1 MNLSNSEKIKKTV
14 KEFFDKMGFEISIEI
29 KPPQE
34 LTIPI
39 DLIAKE
45 PQVLIGKNGET
56 LFEIQ
61 RLLKLILKK
70 AVASEKNFYLDIDIN
85 EYKKKK
91 REYLK
96 ELARMSADEVF
107 LSKEEKELS
116 PMNSYERRII
126 HSELSLRGD
135 VTTGS
140 IGEGIERRIMIKPV

>member
-14 KEFFDKMGFEISIEI
+14 KDFFYKMGFEVSVEI

>member
-1 MNLSNSEKIKKTV
+1 MNLPNSEKIKKIV
-14 KEFFDKMGFEISIEI
+14 KQFFDKMGFEVSVEI
-29 KPPQE
+29 KSPQE

-39 DLIAKE
+39 SLTAKE

-61 RLLKLILKK
+61 RLLKIILKK
-70 AVASEKNFYLDIDIN
+70 AIAPGKSFYLDVDIN

-107 LSKEEKELS
+107 LSKEEKNFP
-116 PMNSYERRII
+116 PMNAYERRII
-126 HSELSLRGD
+126 HLELSLRGD
-135 VTTGS
+135 VVTES
-140 IGEGIERRIMIKPV
+140 VGEGAERRIVIKPA

>member
-1 MNLSNSEKIKKTV
+1 MNLSNSEKIKKTI
-14 KEFFDKMGFEISIEI
+14 KEFFDKMGFEVSVEI
-29 KPPQE
+29 KSPQE

-39 DLIAKE
+39 DLTAKE

-91 REYLK
+91 KEYLK

-116 PMNSYERRII
+116 PMNAYERRII

-135 VTTGS
+135 VTTIS
-140 IGEGIERRIMIKPV
+140 IGEGPERRVVIKPV